1 LTLLKIE
8 NLAFSYPQSKEPALK
23 NINLTIKKGDF
34 TGITGPTGA
43 GKSTLAYC
51 LNGIIPH
58 FQGGK
63 LEGRISLRGE
73 SLFALG
79 TAQISRMVGSVFQDP
94 DAQIIST
101 DVEQE
106 VAFGPEN
113 LGFPPE
119 EIEQRITGALK
130 LTGISGLR
138 HRPTAVLSGGQK
150 QRLAIA
156 AALAVLPEILLLDE
170 PASELD
176 PAGTEE
182 IFQVLK
188 KLNRKHGIT
197 IIIIEQKTEQLAA
210 YANRIVVLNEGAVVM
225 DDAPRQVFSQLQALK
240 DAGVRIPQ
248 VAGLAGM
255 IGINNRPPL
264 PLTVEEARGFVERI
278 LRR

>member
-8 NLAFSYPQSKEPALK
+8 NLTFSYPQSIQPALK
-23 NINLTIKKGDF
+23 NINLAIKKGSF

-63 LEGRISLRGE
+63 LGGQINLRGD
-73 SLFALG
+73 SLFTLG
-79 TAQISRMVGSVFQDP
+79 TAQISRVVGSVFQDP
-94 DAQIIST
+94 DAQIISA

-113 LGFPPE
+113 LGVPPE
-119 EIEQRITGALK
+119 EIEQRIAEALY

-138 HRPTAVLSGGQK
+138 RRPTTVLSGGQK

-170 PASELD
+170 PTSELD

-188 KLNRKHGIT
+188 KLNREHGIT
-197 IIIIEQKTEQLAA
+197 IIIIEQKTEQLATHA
-210 YANRIVVLNEGAVVM
+210 DRIVVLNEGAVVM
-225 DDAPRQVFSQLQALK
+225 DDHPRQVFSKQQTLEAV
-240 DAGVRIPQ
+240 GVRIPQ

-255 IGINNRPPL
+255 IGVNDRTPL
-264 PLTVEEARGFVERI
+264 PLTVEQAHRFIERI

>member
-1 LTLLKIE
+1 MTLLKIE
-8 NLAFSYPQSKEPALK
+8 NLTFSYPQSIQPALK
-23 NINLTIKKGDF
+23 NINLAIKKGSF

-63 LEGRISLRGE
+63 LGGQINLRGD
-73 SLFALG
+73 SLFTLG
-79 TAQISRMVGSVFQDP
+79 TAQISRVVGSVFQDP
-94 DAQIIST
+94 DAQIISA

-113 LGFPPE
+113 LGVPPE
-119 EIEQRITGALK
+119 EIEQRIAEALY

-138 HRPTAVLSGGQK
+138 RRPTTVLSGGQK

-170 PASELD
+170 PTSELD

-188 KLNRKHGIT
+188 KLNREHGIT
-197 IIIIEQKTEQLAA
+197 IIIIEQKTEQLATHA
-210 YANRIVVLNEGAVVM
+210 DRIVVLNEGAVVM
-225 DDAPRQVFSQLQALK
+225 DDHPRQVFSKQQTLEAV
-240 DAGVRIPQ
+240 GVRIPQ

-255 IGINNRPPL
+255 IGVNDRTPL
-264 PLTVEEARGFVERI
+264 PLTVEQAHRFIERI